1 MQSQRKSKT
10 QSSNMA
16 STGLFSAIG
25 AVFKGLRASLT
36 RSGVNVGGTADYPR
50 IEIHSITESE
60 WLDKGSIKR
69 ITAVV
74 ECISNKRMTD
84 VLEMNETNLA
94 RILGDKLMLSEGWK
108 VSGVVTGQAQE
119 LTETSDTN
127 AIIYRLMQN
136 VTIYVER

>member
-1 MQSQRKSKT
+1 
-10 QSSNMA
+10 MA

-69 ITAVV
+69 ITAIV

-84 VLEMNETNLA
+84 VLEMNEANLA